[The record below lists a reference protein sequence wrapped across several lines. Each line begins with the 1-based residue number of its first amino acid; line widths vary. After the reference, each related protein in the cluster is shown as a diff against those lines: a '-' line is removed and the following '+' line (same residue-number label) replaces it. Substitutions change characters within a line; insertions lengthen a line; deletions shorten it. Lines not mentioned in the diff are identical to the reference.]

1 MEPLIQETIYFF
13 EGIIQFAWFPV
24 LVWTLFAGGVIL
36 LLKAAQNL
44 HPQYHY
50 HIRLALVLGLPLG
63 LMFSWLADKAASYF
77 AEPTALTFIS
87 VVAPIEVGLNSQSV
101 DTFSATDAFFLGC
114 GLLLAAGL
122 VWYSGSRFI
131 QWIRLHYLRRTL
143 ELTPI
148 QNHPNVS
155 EHNKQLAK
163 ETGKPVFV
171 ATSGKDYIP
180 VTFGVMKPVI
190 LVPQSLTRDLDKLN
204 LAIRH
209 ELTHIQQSDF
219 GTHLFITAIQSLF
232 WFHPLIHLLSNQ
244 IVEYREMRCDSLI
257 IADSR
262 VSRKEYA
269 SLLFELLPMPNLN
282 QKVSVNMAQKSSN
295 LKERIDRI
303 TKQSGSQ
310 VYPYRSSLT
319 ILATLLI
326 ALTIGMACT
335 DMQTQAVFDN
345 EELDLMTDVDR
356 TGERGYHQILIFMG
370 EDGQTER
377 HEGAIGK
384 LSDLRPEYIKSIN
397 VLKGEAAIEKYGDR
411 AQYGVIEVR
420 TEQDPESYN
429 TALSALGMEK
439 ETIPPPP
446 PSPGEPGVED
456 DFFVVVEEMP
466 ELIGGLASLQSDLRY
481 PEMARRAGIE
491 GRVYVQFIVNEN
503 GDVEDPRVIRGI
515 GGGAD
520 EAALEA
526 VREAKFKPGVQRG
539 RPVRVQY
546 SLPIVF
552 RLSNS
557 EGSESVEG
565 EQPEVQR
572 KPMSINFQRNGS
584 TIQGTVTDGD
594 TGEPLAGANI
604 ILEGTNTGTVS
615 DRNGEFSISYQEGE
629 SSNLMVTY
637 VGYGRVSADISP
649 ENLN

>member
-1 MEPLIQETIYFF
+1 MEPIIEQMVHFF
-13 EGIIQFAWFPV
+13 REIIEFAWLPI
-24 LVWTLFAGGVIL
+24 LIWSICAGAIL
-36 LLKAAQNL
+36 MIMKAVSRL

-50 HIRLALVLGLPLG
+50 HIRLALILGLPFG
-63 LMFSWLADKAASYF
+63 LIVAWVADQAALYFS
-77 AEPTALTFIS
+77 EPAALTFIS
-87 VVAPIEVGLNSQSV
+87 VSSPIEIGL
-101 DTFSATDAFFLGC
+101 SAGQADVLSSSDILFLGC
-114 GLLLAAGL
+114 GLLLTSGLIYYAGTRVFQWVRLQYLRQTLQL
-122 VWYSGSRFI
+122 VPIQIHPKVSGS
-131 QWIRLHYLRRTL
+131 
-143 ELTPI
+143 
-148 QNHPNVS
+148 
-155 EHNKQLAK
+155 NKNLAK
-163 ETGKPVFV
+163 ETGKPVFM
-171 ATSGKDYIP
+171 AISMQDYIP
-180 VTFGVMKPVI
+180 VTFGVLKPVI
-190 LVPQSLTRDLDKLN
+190 LVPESLAESPKKMN

-219 GTHLFITAIQSLF
+219 GTHLLVAAIQSLF

-244 IVEYREMRCDSLI
+244 IIEYREMRCDSI
-257 IADSR
+257 IISDSSI
-262 VSRKEYA
+262 SRKEYA

-303 TKQSGSQ
+303 TKHSGNQ

-356 TGERGYHQILIFMG
+356 SGERGYHQILIFMG

-429 TALSALGMEK
+429 TALNALGMEPEMPPAPPTPGSTSNK
-439 ETIPPPP
+439 E
-446 PSPGEPGVED
+446 

-466 ELIGGLASLQSDLRY
+466 ELIGGLASVQSKIEY

-491 GRVYVQFIVNEN
+491 GKVYIQFIVNEN
-503 GDVEDPRVIRGI
+503 GDVENPRVIRGI

-520 EAALEA
+520 EAALDA
-526 VREAKFKPGVQRG
+526 VRDAKFKPGVQRG
-539 RPVRVQY
+539 RPVKVQY
-546 SLPIVF
+546 SLPVVF
-552 RLSNS
+552 RLGNS
-557 EGSESVEG
+557 ESGESVDG
-565 EQPEVQR
+565 EQPEIQR
-572 KPMSINFQRNGS
+572 RPMSINLQRDGS
-584 TIQGTVTDGD
+584 TIQGTVTDGE
-594 TGEPLAGANI
+594 TGQPLAGANI
-604 ILEGTNTGTVS
+604 ILEGTNSGTVS
-615 DRNGEFSISYQEGE
+615 NRNGEFTISFQDGE
-629 SSNLMVTY
+629 SSDIMVTY
-637 VGYGRVSADISP
+637 VGYGTVSA
-649 ENLN
+649 NLDSSIND